1 MVEVAE
7 TWTARELPILAASLR
22 RLDSGEDFPD
32 LEEIRREVGLTPAQL
47 HAGIKALEG
56 AFPPYVEV
64 TILGGWSDDQA
75 SGFVTGVSERA
86 RRELGSW
93 PTPTSVVDQ
102 IVESLAAAA
111 DAETEPERKGRLKS
125 AAEALGGVAR
135 DVAVAVLSAKLGS
148 AT

>member
-1 MVEVAE
+1 MTGIDE
-7 TWTARELPILAASLR
+7 TWTNRDLPILAAALR
-22 RLDSGEDFPD
+22 RLDRGEDFLDFEAIREETGLTTRD
-32 LEEIRREVGLTPAQL
+32 LRVGL
-47 HAGIKALEG
+47 KALEG
-56 AFPPYVEV
+56 AFPPYIE
-64 TILGGWSDDQA
+64 TEWLMGWTEEHA

-111 DAETEPERKGRLKS
+111 DAETEPERKGRLRS
-125 AAEALGGVAR
+125 AAETLGGVAR

-148 AT
+148 VT